1 MTTDT
6 TGLLALLSSA
16 IEANAAAQTAFL
28 AKLVSFDT
36 TRGKEAACQ
45 DFIAGELASRGGVV
59 DRFTIAEVPIAGKPG
74 ASAIVD
80 VDYEKAV
87 QVVAAFRA
95 PEPAGRSLILQGH
108 IDVVPTGPL
117 EQWAHPPFE
126 PVIKDGFMYGR
137 GSTDMKVGVASMI
150 FALDALA
157 AIGLEPAA
165 DVFVETVSEEECT
178 GNGALATLERGYRAD
193 ACFIPESMDNKLIRA
208 ELGSVWFRLRIL
220 GKPVHVLQ
228 AQAGASAILATYDYI
243 TALQALTA
251 RINERARSHPWFGHI
266 ENPVKFSCGKIRGGD
281 WLGSVPAWCE
291 IECRLSVLPGDSLPD
306 MRAWVLETV
315 ADCAERLGADAPPAL
330 TWIGFQADGHVFE
343 PGSEAEAVLER
354 VHEAVFA
361 TPLERF
367 SMTATSDTRQYDLYY
382 GIPTLC
388 YGPRGSGAHS
398 AAERTDLA
406 SMIETTKAIA
416 LFIAEWCGTRPKA
429 SGHA

>member
-1 MTTDT
+1 MIDQSAV
-6 TGLLALLSSA
+6 LARLSAA
-16 IEANAAAQTAFL
+16 IDANALGQTDFL

-36 TRGKEAACQ
+36 TRGKEAPCQ
-45 DFIAGELASRGGVV
+45 DWIAGELAARGASI
-59 DRFTIAEVPIAGKPG
+59 DRFTIAEVPITGKPG
-74 ASAIVD
+74 ASPVVD
-80 VDYEKAV
+80 VDYDKAV

-95 PEPAGRSLILQGH
+95 EAPTGRSLILQGH
-108 IDVVPTGPL
+108 IDVVPPGPL
-117 EQWAHPPFE
+117 EQWANPPFE
-126 PVIKDGFMYGR
+126 PVIRDGFLYGR

-178 GNGALATLERGYRAD
+178 GNGALATLVRGYRAD
-193 ACFIPESMDNKLIRA
+193 ACLIPESMDNRLLRA

-228 AQAGASAILATYDYI
+228 AQAGASAILAAYDYI
-243 TALQALTA
+243 AALQGLTA
-251 RINERARSHPWFGHI
+251 RINERAKTHPWFGHI

-291 IECRLSVLPGDSLPD
+291 IECRLSVLPGDSLTQ
-306 MRAWVLETV
+306 MRAAVLETV
-315 ADCAERLGADAPPAL
+315 AACAASLGSEAPPAL
-330 TWIGFQADGHVFE
+330 TWIGFQADGHVFA
-343 PGSEAEAVLER
+343 PGSTAEAVLEEA
-354 VHEAVFA
+354 HEAVFGTA
-361 TPLERF
+361 LERF

-398 AAERTDLA
+398 AAERTELA

-416 LFIAEWCGTRPKA
+416 LFIATWCGTRPRGA
-429 SGHA
+429 R